1 MIKKLENPNKD
12 YYDQQ
17 IGNSWHIAEYHLIF
31 VIYIYI
37 MTRVLEVKK
46 HVDLHHTT

>member
-17 IGNSWHIAEYHLIF
+17 IGNSWHIAECHLIF
-31 VIYIYI
+31 VICIYN
-37 MTRVLEVKK
+37 
-46 HVDLHHTT
+46 DPGS